1 MLAKSVDALPRR
13 IAPSPAVTAA
23 KGVAV
28 PVPADALGAAP
39 APLALLAA
47 GLSMP
52 VGVHS
57 AMAGSGLA
65 GRRLRQHGGL
75 RGGAEVTEAA
85 DTKRTARA

>member
-1 MLAKSVDALPRR
+1 MLPESVPALPRR
-13 IAPSPAVTAA
+13 TAPSPVVTAA
-23 KGVAV
+23 KGVDV

-57 AMAGSGLA
+57 PMTGSGLA
-65 GRRLRQHGGL
+65 GRGL
-75 RGGAEVTEAA
+75 R
-85 DTKRTARA
+85 